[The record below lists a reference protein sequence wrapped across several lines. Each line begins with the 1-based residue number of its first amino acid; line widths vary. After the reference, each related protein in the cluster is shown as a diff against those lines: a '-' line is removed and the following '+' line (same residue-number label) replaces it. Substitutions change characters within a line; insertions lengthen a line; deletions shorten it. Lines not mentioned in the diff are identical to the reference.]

1 MKSGRQDMKS
11 VIIVYDIV
19 YDVVYDIYDGHN
31 KSDRSAHHLR
41 QYQISQHEW
50 QVEEKNFDPVP
61 SHVLSIM
68 ILYIHIVEM
77 GCIVWRNLNVH

>member
-1 MKSGRQDMKS
+1 MKS

-19 YDVVYDIYDGHN
+19 YDVVYDTYYGNN
-31 KSDRSAHHLR
+31 KSDISAHHLR
-41 QYQISQHEW
+41 QYQISQYEW

-61 SHVLSIM
+61 SHALSIM

-77 GCIVWRNLNVH
+77 GCIVWRNLDHA

>member
-1 MKSGRQDMKS
+1 MKS

-31 KSDRSAHHLR
+31 KRNISAHHLR
-41 QYQISQHEW
+41 QYEISQHEW

-77 GCIVWRNLNVH
+77 G